1 MARSTRSRPPAPT
14 LSLLALAGALF
25 GVISL
30 THARPAGEQDLVL
43 NVSTSSSPTVVSPI
57 VSP

>member
-1 MARSTRSRPPAPT
+1 MDDTQRGRGSTPV

-30 THARPAGEQDLVL
+30 AQADPAGSVELRINMTQ
-43 NVSTSSSPTVVSPI
+43 STGRAGATPI
-57 VSP
+57 VAP